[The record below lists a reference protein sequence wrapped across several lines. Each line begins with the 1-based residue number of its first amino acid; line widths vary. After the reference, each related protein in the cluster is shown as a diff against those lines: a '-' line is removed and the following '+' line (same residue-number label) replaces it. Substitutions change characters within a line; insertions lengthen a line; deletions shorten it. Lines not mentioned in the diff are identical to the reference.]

1 MPRLPDGREDFKE
14 ALMAIADLKVNA
26 TYVIPVSVRGKV
38 IDLVFDTTTQE
49 YEDFFKKEMEIVKA
63 PIRDEKLPLI
73 CKEMTLLLCEYS
85 PEVKESLNGEL
96 LMNPHVWI
104 KFFKAQEWC
113 LQRGLTLF
121 FTDILN
127 KYSGVVKLL

>member
-1 MPRLPDGREDFKE
+1 
-14 ALMAIADLKVNA
+14 MAIADLEVNA

-38 IDLVFDTTTQE
+38 IDLVFNTTTPE

-63 PIRDEKLPLI
+63 PIRDEKLPSI

-85 PEVKESLNGEL
+85 PEVKELFKGEL